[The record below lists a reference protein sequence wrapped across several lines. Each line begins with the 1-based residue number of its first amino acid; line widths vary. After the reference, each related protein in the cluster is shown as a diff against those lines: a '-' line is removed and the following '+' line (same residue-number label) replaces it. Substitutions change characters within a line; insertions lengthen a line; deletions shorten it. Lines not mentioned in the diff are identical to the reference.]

1 MKQLILAGLI
11 CTTITIA
18 ACAAPEQ
25 QSSGDELHALFEEA
39 WQFQMQ
45 ENPLWATAVGIHDY
59 NDRLPS
65 FTIEDLERQAEYYRG
80 VLDRLHA
87 IDRESLETADQINY
101 DMFER
106 RLTDR
111 LTGFEFKEYLIPI
124 TAESGFHTG
133 FARLP
138 ERVPMRTV
146 EDYENYIARL
156 RAFPLYTE
164 QHIEIMREGIATGYV
179 LPRIVMDGYESTIEP
194 HLVDDATT
202 SVFWKPFASFPNS
215 VPEAEH
221 ERLRQAGLEAIW
233 DHVIPAYRAWNQF
246 ILDEYVP
253 SAKTAIGA
261 SELPNGR
268 EYYEFLVRHH
278 TTLDITPQE
287 VHDIG
292 LAEVARIRSEMEA
305 ILEEVGFEG
314 TFAEF
319 LDFLRTDP
327 QFFVDTPEELLK
339 EASFIAKKMDGKLPT
354 YFRTLPRLPYG
365 VAPVPDHIAPKYTA
379 GRYVGAPLGSTQPGY
394 YWVNTYALES
404 RPLWALP
411 ALTLHE
417 AVPGH
422 HLQNALRQE
431 LEDLPSFRRFSG
443 INAYGEGWGL
453 YSEYLGIEAGM
464 YNTPYEHFGRLT
476 YEMWRASRLVVDTG
490 MHYLGWSRQQGLD
503 FLAEN
508 TALSLHEI
516 TTEIDRY
523 ISWPGQALA
532 YKMGEIKIRE
542 LRQRAEEE
550 LGESFDIREFHEVIL
565 INGPVPLTVLED
577 QIEALI
583 ANGGVAP

>member
-1 MKQLILAGLI
+1 MKQLLFAGLI
-11 CTTITIA
+11 CTIVA
-18 ACAAPEQ
+18 ACAAPPAE
-25 QSSGDELHALFEEA
+25 STGDELHALFEEA
-39 WQFQMQ
+39 WQFQMK

-65 FTIEDLERQAEYYRG
+65 FTIEDLERQAEYYQG

-87 IDRESLETADQINY
+87 IDRDGLEAVDRINY

-106 RLTDR
+106 RLSDR
-111 LTGFEFKEYLIPI
+111 LTGFGFKEYLIPI

-138 ERVPMRTV
+138 ERVPLRTKQ
-146 EDYENYIARL
+146 DYENYIARL
-156 RAFPLYTE
+156 RAFPLYAE

-179 LPRIVMDGYESTIEP
+179 LPRIVMEGYESTIEP
-194 HLVDDATT
+194 HLVDDVST
-202 SVFWKPFASFPNS
+202 SVFWKPFESFSNA

-221 ERLRQAGLEAIW
+221 ERLRQAGMEAIR
-233 DHVIPAYRAWNQF
+233 DNVIPAYRAWYRF
-246 ILDEYVP
+246 ILDEYIP
-253 SAKTAIGA
+253 SASPIIGA
-261 SELPNGR
+261 SELPNGT
-268 EYYEFLVRHH
+268 EYYEYLVRHH
-278 TTLDITPQE
+278 TTLDVTPQE

-305 ILEEVGFEG
+305 IIEEVGFEG
-314 TFAEF
+314 SFAEF

-354 YFRTLPRLPYG
+354 YFKTLPRLPYG

-431 LEDLPSFRRFSG
+431 LEDLPDFRRFSG

-453 YSEYLGIEAGM
+453 YCEKLGVEAGI
-464 YNTPYEHFGRLT
+464 YTTPYEHFGRLT
-476 YEMWRASRLVVDTG
+476 YEMWRAARLVVDTG

-516 TTEIDRY
+516 TTETDRY

-542 LRQRAEEE
+542 LRERAEEE
-550 LGESFDIREFHEVIL
+550 LGEDFDIREFHEVIL
-565 INGPVPLTVLED
+565 MNGPVPLTVLED

-583 ANGGVAP
+583 ENGGVDG